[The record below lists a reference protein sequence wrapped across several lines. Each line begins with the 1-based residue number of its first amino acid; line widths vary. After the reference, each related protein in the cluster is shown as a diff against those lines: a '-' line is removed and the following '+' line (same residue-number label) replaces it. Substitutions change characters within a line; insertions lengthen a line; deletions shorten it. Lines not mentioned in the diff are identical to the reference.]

1 MTGAKLQLYSIGKEN
16 SYLTNNPQI
25 SFFKQ
30 VYMRY
35 SNFAM
40 QTINLQFENIGNLS
54 FTDTTKIKLKLD
66 KNGDLIHKNF

>member
-30 VYMRY
+30 
-35 SNFAM
+35 SNLHA
-40 QTINLQFENIGNLS
+40 LKDLS
-54 FTDTTKIKLKLD
+54 FQLE
-66 KNGDLIHKNF
+66 